1 MKKTTVRTCSE
12 MGCSSLSSGY
22 CRQDYATEQVV
33 CETVSSPPTD
43 DELPDCPTEQV
54 VNFQGSNLR
63 INIDG
68 VDKQEA
74 YNFRDDFLK
83 NTEKGQAY
91 IRHYYN
97 LSKVMKEVMNA
108 ENFSKHLAFAK
119 ATFEVSETLERG
131 ENNKIPLKDSYVNEA
146 FEFIKIYRKA
156 TKDKNTI
163 ESLNEIEHDLK
174 EFRGKSKE
182 KILNSLK

>member
-1 MKKTTVRTCSE
+1 
-12 MGCSSLSSGY
+12 
-22 CRQDYATEQVV
+22 
-33 CETVSSPPTD
+33 
-43 DELPDCPTEQV
+43 
-54 VNFQGSNLR
+54 
-63 INIDG
+63 
-68 VDKQEA
+68 
-74 YNFRDDFLK
+74 
-83 NTEKGQAY
+83 
-91 IRHYYN
+91 
-97 LSKVMKEVMNA
+97 MKEVMNA